1 MDNAVGWVFPP
12 TNGGKEDGW
21 NEPGI
26 AHFTGTPLSSVARE
40 TIQNSLDGRKLDGKP
55 VEVVFE
61 LLPVKPDDIG
71 ADELGKAIRA
81 CTRSADTLD
90 DSKAKE
96 ALERA
101 QGILKG
107 ERIPCL
113 RISDTNTTGLLAR
126 NWHALVKM
134 QGLSSKG
141 EGSGGSY
148 GIGKYAPF
156 AVSALRTVFYWTHC
170 EENGRFVEKLQG
182 KAVLMSHDGDGR
194 MQGTGFF
201 GIKAGC
207 EPLQGGIPPYL
218 RHTYGGDPVV
228 GTSLLVMGFSEE
240 SQWQRRIASSV
251 IENYFYAI
259 AQGTL
264 KVILEPEERGD
275 GQEEIEIDDGTLAR
289 WFDRLEDAPDQ
300 EEEDGNA
307 LARAKAY
314 YESISE
320 TPVEKQDPDF
330 GHCKLFIKLGT
341 GLPSR
346 VALVRRTGMLVTDQ
360 QTNLIRFPAHEDF
373 AALCVFEDP
382 AGNELLRRMESPQH
396 DKFEPRRLPNRTDQE
411 RGRRALRRI
420 VRWIRD
426 AVKAAAGPR
435 DGGQRTVLSEL
446 ATLLPDPYPDEPF
459 DDANDDDTKPSK
471 EKGFGDRIVL
481 KLRPIRPSSSLP
493 RPNDEKDGDGP
504 GDDVGASGGGG
515 VSTNGGSEGTGG
527 SGEGDGEGGSG
538 GQSGGASR
546 RVLPISA
553 VRIVPIPHHHNRY
566 RLSFLPHRSGMAR
579 IEIDEAGDS
588 NTNPIDDVRPVGR
601 NTLER
606 VALSSGERVSLE
618 VVADEPIRYRAL
630 RVEAVGLDK

>member
-1 MDNAVGWVFPP
+1 MDKAVGWFFPP

-40 TIQNSLDGRKLDGKP
+40 TIQNSLDGREQDGKP

-61 LLPVKPDDIG
+61 LLQVKPDDIG

-81 CTRSADTLD
+81 CARSADALD

-96 ALERA
+96 ALEGA
-101 QGILKG
+101 QEVLGG
-107 ERIPCL
+107 STIPCL
-113 RISDTNTTGLLAR
+113 RISDTNTTGLLER

-134 QGLSSKG
+134 QGLSQKG

-170 EENGRFVEKLQG
+170 EDNGRSVEKLQG

-207 EPLQGGIPPYL
+207 EPLQDRIPQYL
-218 RHTYGGDPVV
+218 RHTFRGKPVA
-228 GTSLLVMGFSEE
+228 GTSLLVMGFNEE

-259 AQGTL
+259 AQGSL
-264 KVILEPEERGD
+264 RVILEPEEGD
-275 GQEEIEIDDGTLAR
+275 DAQEEIEIDHKTLAG
-289 WFDRLEDAPDQ
+289 WFHKLEDASDQ
-300 EEEDGNA
+300 DEEDGSA

-314 YESISE
+314 YESTTE
-320 TPVEKQDPDF
+320 TPVEKQDPDL
-330 GHCKLFIKLGT
+330 GHCKLFIKLGK

-346 VALVRRTGMLVTDQ
+346 VAMVRRTGMLVTDQ
-360 QTNLIRFPAHEDF
+360 QTNLMRFPAHEDF
-373 AALCVFEDP
+373 AAMCVFEDP

-396 DKFEPRRLPNRTDQE
+396 DKFEPRRLPNRADQQ
-411 RGRRALRRI
+411 RGQRALRRM
-420 VRWIRD
+420 VKWIRD
-426 AVKAAAGPR
+426 AVKAAAGPK
-435 DGGQRTVLSEL
+435 DGGHRTMLSEL

-459 DDANDDDTKPSK
+459 DDANDDDTGRSK

-481 KLRPIRPSSSLP
+481 KLRPIRPTSSALP
-493 RPNDEKDGDGP
+493 KEGPEDDGP
-504 GDDVGASGGGG
+504 GDDVGASGGGSI
-515 VSTNGGSEGTGG
+515 STNEGSGGTGG
-527 SGEGDGEGGSG
+527 SGEGDGQGGSG

-546 RVLPISA
+546 RTIPISG
-553 VRIVPIPHHHNRY
+553 VRIIPLSGHHNRY
-566 RLSFLPHRSGMAR
+566 RLSFLSHRSGVAR
-579 IEIDEAGDS
+579 VEIEEAGDS
-588 NTNPIDDVRPVGR
+588 NASPVDDVRAVGR
-601 NTLER
+601 DMLDK
-606 VALSSGERVSLE
+606 VALSAGERVSLE
-618 VVADEPIRYRAL
+618 VIADEPIRDRAL
-630 RVEAVGLDK
+630 RVEAVELDG